1 MANLGLSSISDMFV
15 NTGDGDISVKK
26 RLDNLTDAVMK
37 MTKEIEFFSYNID
50 LANAPQIDG
59 AIVGLTARVGSAET
73 GMAQI
78 IQTNKEFTSQVTS
91 ALKDVNTDITDV
103 KGTVTT
109 ISQKA
114 DSISLSVGEV
124 KANLK
129 DKADKKDLKGKA
141 DKANIISQINLSK
154 EQVKILSEKI
164 ELIGVTEIY
173 NADKSRRLKI
183 VDGLLDF
190 GEAMYS
196 GNRISG
202 YSSTLKFGKQYIKL
216 PVVGNVEVV
225 TIKGEN
231 QTIPVFVDGD
241 LGSWSLQVYE
251 HIRMQNAY
259 RRESDYNAPFFGFSV
274 SRNTKSQSPLLPI
287 EMEAHGN
294 IDFDG
299 QIELSGRVNLTGD
312 VYINGR
318 RM

>member
-15 NTGDGDISVKK
+15 NTSVGDISVKK
-26 RLDNLTDAVMK
+26 RIDNLTDAVIK

-91 ALKDVNTDITDV
+91 ALQDVNTDITDV

-124 KANLK
+124 KENLK
-129 DKADKKDLKGKA
+129 DKADKSDLNGKA

-183 VDGLLDF
+183 VDGFLNF
-190 GEAMYS
+190 GEAQ
-196 GNRISG
+196 
-202 YSSTLKFGKQYIKL
+202 YSSGKITGYNTSLEVGRLPIDFNGQNYNMTAIKAESNTAPLFIEGWLGTRQLEILSGLRVQSVFKQNSSSYSAPNFGLIVVPNSESPNPAIYPILIEAYGDIKL
-216 PVVGNVEVV
+216 NGN
-225 TIKGEN
+225 
-231 QTIPVFVDGD
+231 
-241 LGSWSLQVYE
+241 
-251 HIRMQNAY
+251 
-259 RRESDYNAPFFGFSV
+259 
-274 SRNTKSQSPLLPI
+274 
-287 EMEAHGN
+287 
-294 IDFDG
+294 
-299 QIELSGRVNLTGD
+299 IELSGNVT
-312 VYINGR
+312 INGR
-318 RM
+318 QM

>member
-15 NTGDGDISVKK
+15 NTGVGDISVKK
-26 RLDNLTDAVMK
+26 RIDNLTDAVIK

-59 AIVGLTARVGSAET
+59 AIVGLTARVGSTET

-91 ALKDVNTDITDV
+91 ALQDVNTDITDV

-114 DSISLSVGEV
+114 DSIQLSVGEV
-124 KANLK
+124 KENLK
-129 DKADKKDLKGKA
+129 KKADKSDLNGKA

-183 VDGLLDF
+183 VDGSLEF
-190 GEAMYS
+190 SEAKYSSYGITDYSPFFKIGKRMVDVPYS
-196 GNRISG
+196 GEKVEMVSLDTGELFAPMYMNGNLGIKLLTVFDGIQIPNPFRTKNEINQGVPISG
-202 YSSTLKFGKQYIKL
+202 LSVVLNGFDDKFK
-216 PVVGNVEVV
+216 
-225 TIKGEN
+225 
-231 QTIPVFVDGD
+231 
-241 LGSWSLQVYE
+241 
-251 HIRMQNAY
+251 
-259 RRESDYNAPFFGFSV
+259 
-274 SRNTKSQSPLLPI
+274 PI
-287 EMEAHGN
+287 VMEANGN
-294 IDFDG
+294 ITMNGRID
-299 QIELSGRVNLTGD
+299 LSGE
-312 VYINGR
+312 VYINGQ